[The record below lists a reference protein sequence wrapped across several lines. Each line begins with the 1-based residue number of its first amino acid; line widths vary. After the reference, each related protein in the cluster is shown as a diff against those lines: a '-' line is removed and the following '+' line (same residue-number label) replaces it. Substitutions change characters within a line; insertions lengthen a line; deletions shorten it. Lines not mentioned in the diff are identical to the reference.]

1 MATKCPVCGVSVKLE
16 NLERHVTGQHPRAKV
31 DFSRELTD
39 EQRQELEAKRAAARP
54 HLTRG
59 GRRLILVTTIV
70 MVAILVLI
78 IVNPFGNTGIDPG
91 KVAPDFSLPT
101 SDSGTISL
109 SSLQGR
115 PVLLEFMDIDCPHC
129 INEARDVLP
138 FLFQNYSTRV
148 AFLSVDVNFIGAA
161 DTVDRVTAFKTTYAT
176 NWPYAID
183 SGSVTQAYRVD
194 STPTMY
200 VLDRNGVVAVPVIVG
215 ESPYATL
222 AAALDRALGG

>member
-148 AFLSVDVNFIGAA
+148 AFLSVDVNFIGAS
-161 DTVDRVTAFKTTYAT
+161 DTAGRVNAFKSAYGT
-176 NWPYAID
+176 NWPYALD
-183 SGSVTQAYRVD
+183 NGAVTGAYHVS
-194 STPTMY
+194 STPTIY
-200 VLDRNGVVAVPVIVG
+200 VLDRNRVVVTSYVG
-215 ESPYATL
+215 EEPYATL
-222 AAALDRALGG
+222 AAGLDQALGG